1 MTSPRKPSRR
11 QVQALLPALAG
22 LSAAAPASPAPEGL
36 PSRAIRFEDLAV
48 RVNGKNKSRAVLDG
62 RTHTGFPVEMHQTEL
77 GPGMEP
83 HPPHSHVNEELLMLR
98 EGTLEVTVG
107 GRSTTLGSGGSVYV
121 ASGEVHGWR
130 NTGDSPAHYFVIAL
144 GAKK

>member
-22 LSAAAPASPAPEGL
+22 LSAAAGAAPAPEAL

-48 RVNGKNKSRAVLDG
+48 RVNGKNKSRPVLDG
-62 RTHTGFPVEMHQTEL
+62 LTHAGFLVEMHQTEL

-83 HPPHSHVNEELLMLR
+83 HPPHAHVNEELLMLR
-98 EGTLEVTVG
+98 EGTLEVTIS
-107 GRSTTLGSGGSVYV
+107 GRSTTLGPGGSVYV

-130 NTGDSPAHYFVIAL
+130 NTGATAAHYFVIAL